1 MQARSAIMG
10 FKLKVLINEWFVN
23 GMTQPI
29 DISQADDLESYN
41 KGSWSKGSKQRS
53 ILNLLKDETQSG
65 VPEWMKD
72 HVDIYFVQRLVS
84 ILMSDAKNKDSLLLS
99 CVSTQRPIYKN
110 LSNIKKIKNVSEL
123 IVDNTE
129 LDYAACTSF
138 MHRKSASLTVEG
150 CIAGEML
157 FNSLVDQSFNLSE
170 LKHLESIASLQ
181 PKQMVRFLSD
191 TTESL
196 MDIETLDEKKRL
208 FINYCLESIDPN
220 NRTPQRFE
228 ELQQAYPKQMDELLA
243 WLSISP
249 LAKFS
254 KNVLKNPLS
263 NFQLSSQTSRLA
275 MLKRLSSLGSEI
287 KELIPGQ
294 LCHPDMMTIF
304 YKDSNKFL
312 KTSLDLHQMELDETK
327 QKFANTQ
334 KTPFRLSLLLALI
347 GIGVAVLGHTTLVA
361 ASIITPIAMAIGLL
375 GVVMSQS
382 VLLRSFQNDP
392 RRLKTIYPTFQM
404 NMTCLILAATCF
416 IAAQQFTIIALPF
429 VLCALG
435 AIMPFI
441 SQIEYQGIVNKH
453 IDATPLPQT
462 AKVKEVIKMQQLG
475 SMFIVNEKENQ
486 VCFLKSPIDM
496 NHGACV

>member
-1 MQARSAIMG
+1 MG

-29 DISQADDLESYN
+29 DISQADDLEFYT

-53 ILNLLKDETQSG
+53 ILNLLKDESQSG

-72 HVDIYFVQRLVS
+72 HIDIYFVQRLVS
-84 ILMSDAKNKDSLLLS
+84 ILLSDANNKDSLLLS
-99 CVSTQRPIYKN
+99 CVSTQRPIYKK
-110 LSNIKKIKNVSEL
+110 LSNVNKIKNVSEL
-123 IVDNTE
+123 TIENIE
-129 LDYAACTSF
+129 LDYAACASF
-138 MHRKSASLTVEG
+138 MNRKSASLTIEG
-150 CIAGEML
+150 CLAGEML
-157 FNSLVDQSFNLSE
+157 YHSLLDNSFNLSE

-181 PKQMVRFLSD
+181 PREMVKFLSA
-191 TTESL
+191 TTDSL
-196 MDIETLDEKKRL
+196 IDIQTLDERKRL

-228 ELQQAYPKQMDELLA
+228 ELQQAYPRQMDELLA

-254 KNVLKNPLS
+254 RNALKNPLS

-275 MLKRLSSLGSEI
+275 MIKKLSSLGGEI
-287 KELIPGQ
+287 KDLMPGK
-294 LCHPDMMTIF
+294 LCHPEMLTTF
-304 YKDSNKFL
+304 YKDSNQFL
-312 KTSLDLHQMELDETK
+312 KTSLDLHQMTLDETK
-327 QKFANTQ
+327 EKFANSQ

-347 GIGVAVLGHTTLVA
+347 GIGIAVLGHTTLVA
-361 ASIITPIAMAIGLL
+361 ASILTPIAMGIGLL
-375 GVVMSQS
+375 GFVMSQS
-382 VLLRSFQNDP
+382 VLVRSFKNDT
-392 RRLKTIYPTFQM
+392 RNLKTIYPTFQM
-404 NMTCLILAATCF
+404 NVTCLILAATCF
-416 IAAQQFTIIALPF
+416 IAAQQFTIVALPF
-429 VLCALG
+429 LLCALG

-462 AKVKEVIKMQQLG
+462 AKVKEVIKMQALD

-486 VCFLKSPIDM
+486 VCFARSQIDM
-496 NHGACV
+496 NHGASV